1 MNQQSAK
8 KSPPPPSNLPTIR
21 IVVADDH
28 PVVRFGV
35 KNMLQNEP
43 GFEVIGEAEDGD
55 DAITQTL
62 ELEPDILLL
71 DVAMPRLPGLEAMR
85 AIMTK
90 SPRVKI
96 VLLTSTI
103 STQQVIEAL
112 QIGARGIVL
121 KDSVVGDLAQAL
133 RAVLGGDYWIGGERV
148 ANLLKALQG
157 LQAQAAA
164 VPERKTYGLTPR
176 ELEVVTCIVEGC
188 SNRDIAKQF
197 SISEET
203 VKRHLSNVHFQV
215 KRGGLQH
222 PDAAEAPLRGHHL
235 VNEIHFHAVVR
246 LEGFD
251 VGLME
256 LVELRVGLVGE
267 DNHVRREPVFE
278 RVLRGL
284 LNSGRRLR
292 PGCFCAI
299 LARLFPCLS
308 RRHWWYLW
316 VENSLGRWLAVLRL
330 PVSC

>member
-1 MNQQSAK
+1 MNQQAQK
-8 KSPPPPSNLPTIR
+8 KSPSPSAGVVPIR

-35 KNMLQNEP
+35 RNMLQNEP

-103 STQQVIEAL
+103 TSQQIIEAL

-121 KDSVVGDLAQAL
+121 KDAVVGDLGNAL

-148 ANLLKALQG
+148 ANLVKALQE
-157 LQAQAAA
+157 LMAKAAA

-197 SISEET
+197 SLSEET
-203 VKRHLSNVHFQV
+203 VKRHLSNVFDKTGV
-215 KRGGLQH
+215 ST
-222 PDAAEAPLRGHHL
+222 
-235 VNEIHFHAVVR
+235 R
-246 LEGFD
+246 LELALFSIAHK
-251 VGLME
+251 
-256 LVELRVGLVGE
+256 LVEL
-267 DNHVRREPVFE
+267 
-278 RVLRGL
+278 
-284 LNSGRRLR
+284 
-292 PGCFCAI
+292 
-299 LARLFPCLS
+299 
-308 RRHWWYLW
+308 
-316 VENSLGRWLAVLRL
+316 
-330 PVSC
+330 